1 MTMRRIPAEA
11 LEAMARA
18 TLKALGSND
27 DEADA
32 VAAHLVGANLAGHD
46 SHGVGMLPDYV
57 RLVRDGL
64 AVPNQELAVLA
75 DLPGLVHCDAKRGL
89 GQRMARDAL
98 HLGAARAREAGACV
112 VALKNSSHVGRIG
125 HYVEALAAEGFASV
139 HFVNV
144 ADHRAL
150 QAPYACGDAR
160 LGTNPFAAGLP
171 AEGAPVVLDMATSAI
186 AYGKARVARNRGDA
200 VPEGAL
206 IDAAGRPTRDPV
218 PLVDL
223 QEGAIRAFGG
233 HKGSGL
239 AIVCE
244 LLGAALT
251 GGLTLQPDH
260 PRQGGIVNSMLSVVI
275 RAAALG
281 DPAALGHEAAAV
293 RSWIKASPPAA
304 GFDEVLVPG
313 EPEARVRAERRR
325 DGVPLDPKS
334 LADILDAAR
343 DAGADGESLRALTES

>member
-1 MTMRRIPAEA
+1 MRRIRAEA
-11 LEAMARA
+11 LEAMAKA
-18 TLKALGSND
+18 TLRALGSED
-27 DEADA
+27 DEAGT

-57 RLVRDGL
+57 RLVQEGL
-64 AVPNQELAVLA
+64 AVPNQELRVLA
-75 DLPGLVHCDAKRGL
+75 DLPGLVHCDAGRGL

-98 HLGAARAREAGACV
+98 GLGMDRARESGACV
-112 VALKNSSHVGRIG
+112 VALRNSSHVGRIG
-125 HYVEALAAEGFASV
+125 HYVEALANAGFASV

-144 ADHRAL
+144 ADHRAM

-171 AEGAPVVLDMATSAI
+171 AGDAPVVLDMATSAI

-206 IDAAGRPTRDPV
+206 IDAAGNPTRDPTA
-218 PLVDL
+218 LVDR

-239 AIVCE
+239 AVMCE

-251 GGLTLQPDH
+251 GGLTLQPDR
-260 PRQGGIVNSMLSVVI
+260 PRLGGIVNSMLSVVI
-275 RAAALG
+275 RMDALG
-281 DPAALGHEAAAV
+281 DSAALEAEAAAV
-293 RSWIKASPPAA
+293 RGWIKASPPAA
-304 GFDEVLVPG
+304 GFDAVLTPG
-313 EPEARVRAERRR
+313 EPEARTRAERRR

-334 LADILDAAR
+334 LADILAAAR
-343 DAGADGESLRALTES
+343 EAGAGAAALRAITES